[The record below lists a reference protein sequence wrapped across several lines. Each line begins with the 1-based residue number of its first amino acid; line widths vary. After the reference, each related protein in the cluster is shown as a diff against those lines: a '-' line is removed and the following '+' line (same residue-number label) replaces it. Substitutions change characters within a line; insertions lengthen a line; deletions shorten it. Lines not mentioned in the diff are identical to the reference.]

1 MVPFLN
7 KGPAISAQHGISMRM
22 IFHKKDVLSV
32 QHPTELHPNLAIVV
46 ARNRQ
51 LNRDKL
57 RVHSSFMM
65 VPMQCGWCI
74 PIHYITILCVQVL
87 GGRPPG
93 DWVRAGAFVCT
104 WGVTVCRSSLPFA
117 RECRLGVWFG
127 FVGAALLP
135 AGGTCVVLAF
145 GAMPG
150 R

>member
-74 PIHYITILCVQVL
+74 PIHYITSAFPSGMLERRYLRTPAMSISSAQ
-87 GGRPPG
+87 RG
-93 DWVRAGAFVCT
+93 DQ
-104 WGVTVCRSSLPFA
+104 RSSTFWSLSH
-117 RECRLGVWFG
+117 EL
-127 FVGAALLP
+127 
-135 AGGTCVVLAF
+135 
-145 GAMPG
+145 
-150 R
+150 